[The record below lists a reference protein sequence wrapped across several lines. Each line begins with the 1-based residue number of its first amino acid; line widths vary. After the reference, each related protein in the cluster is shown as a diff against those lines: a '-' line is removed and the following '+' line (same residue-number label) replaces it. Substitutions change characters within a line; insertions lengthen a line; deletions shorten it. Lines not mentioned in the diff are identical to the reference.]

1 MREKKLLFLFMQ
13 QLVVVTYFSLT
24 SLIFL
29 LAFNKDHE
37 GISLNL
43 FGGGDDGYFYWEQ
56 AKNISHGQDAILTSI
71 YPVIIG
77 YLLKITGIE
86 NVYIIRLF
94 NLLGFIIL
102 LILSYYTVSLIFK
115 FNDIRLEKSYI
126 YDAKNLLLICF
137 LCYSSLLMYANLSIF
152 RDIWIYSLYL
162 LSVILS
168 IKLIFQRNNKL
179 LNIFLLLPVLW
190 LLGEFRSYALLG
202 FVLSISCY
210 FFYKILIKRFNL
222 VFIIFSI
229 FVVYGV
235 YYTIYID
242 FNVPIVNKSLRDIL
256 NYRWSGLTIYFGGSQ
271 MNIRLDESNYFI
283 FLINYV
289 HSYIGNLIGPLPW
302 HIKGISTLI
311 IFFIE
316 SIPMLLIL
324 YFLWKKRDILTIV
337 QKYILVHF
345 FVWIGL
351 IAISND
357 NLGTATRLRAVGWI
371 LVLIVFVVTYI
382 NNKFNKKISNN
393 MKNP

>member
-24 SLIFL
+24 SLFFL

-357 NLGTATRLRAVGWI
+357 NLGTATRLRVMGWI

>member
-24 SLIFL
+24 SLFFL

-168 IKLIFQRNNKL
+168 IKLIFERNNKL

-351 IAISND
+351 IAIFND

>member
-1 MREKKLLFLFMQ
+1 MQ
-13 QLVVVTYFSLT
+13 QLVVVTCFSLT

-324 YFLWKKRDILTIV
+324 YFLWKKKR
-337 QKYILVHF
+337 
-345 FVWIGL
+345 
-351 IAISND
+351 
-357 NLGTATRLRAVGWI
+357 
-371 LVLIVFVVTYI
+371 YI
-382 NNKFNKKISNN
+382 NNSSKIYLS
-393 MKNP
+393 